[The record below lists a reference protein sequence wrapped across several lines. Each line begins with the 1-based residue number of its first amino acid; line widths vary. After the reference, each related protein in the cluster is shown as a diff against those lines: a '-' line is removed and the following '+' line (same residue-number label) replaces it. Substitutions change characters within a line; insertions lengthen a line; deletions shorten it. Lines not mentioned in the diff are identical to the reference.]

1 MAWYVP
7 ELLLPCMSLMEGIQ
21 RIFGRL
27 REKASRALSASHEH
41 PLDQTSSI
49 ASGHTKV
56 EENEDDEL
64 AVLRGDS
71 RLVSQKTSPSP
82 FNSGSNSRSTSSPAV
97 ELPRIAHSNTPKL
110 TPENISTPLFET
122 VSSQPISQLE
132 AFPIDW
138 TVMDLDAILSGTQAQ
153 EWLASSAIGSVV
165 EDGSFAALE
174 QEVFFTQAPFLDVPN
189 TGYNNIVPDEWNSSN
204 LFSGVNQGAEWTY

>member
-7 ELLLPCMSLMEGIQ
+7 ELLLPCMLLMEGIQ

-27 REKASRALSASHEH
+27 REKASRALSASRQQFLVH
-41 PLDQTSSI
+41 TSSI
-49 ASGHTKV
+49 ASGQPKV

-82 FNSGSNSRSTSSPAV
+82 LNSGSNSRSTGSPAI
-97 ELPRIAHSNTPKL
+97 ELPRTARFDTTKL
-110 TPENISTPLFET
+110 TPENISTPPFDT
-122 VSSQPISQLE
+122 VSSQSISQLE

-153 EWLASSAIGSVV
+153 EWFASSAIGSVV

-174 QEVFFTQAPFLDVPN
+174 QEVFFTQAPVLDVPN
-189 TGYNNIVPDEWNSSN
+189 TGYSNLVPDEWNSSN

>member
-1 MAWYVP
+1 
-7 ELLLPCMSLMEGIQ
+7 MSFMEGVQ

-27 REKASRALSASHEH
+27 REKASRAMSASQQHSVY
-41 PLDQTSSI
+41 QTSNI
-49 ASGHTKV
+49 ASGHPKV

-82 FNSGSNSRSTSSPAV
+82 LNSGSNSRSTGSPAV
-97 ELPRIAHSNTPKL
+97 ELPRTARFDTPKF

-122 VSSQPISQLE
+122 VPSQPISQLE

-153 EWLASSAIGSVV
+153 EWFASSAIGSVV

-174 QEVFFTQAPFLDVPN
+174 QEVFFAQAPVLDVPN
-189 TGYNNIVPDEWNSSN
+189 TGYSNIVPDEWNSSN
-204 LFSGVNQGAEWTY
+204 FFSGVNQGAEWTY